1 MYINIYE
8 KLFINIKIVVEK
20 SIKYKS
26 KNMHEKGEMNEDFI
40 GRRSR
45 VYWFTYSG

>member
-20 SIKYKS
+20 SIKKV
-26 KNMHEKGEMNEDFI
+26 KICMKKEK
-40 GRRSR
+40 
-45 VYWFTYSG
+45 